1 MSASDKSNSNN
12 PHDAYEE
19 AMEYSAPVEGDFDVQ
34 LTLPLPPSHLPE
46 PFTTIIKRD
55 GRQEP
60 FDKNKIAEAIFKAA
74 HTIGGQDRNLAM
86 SLASAVSIYLTKRLG
101 GSAPTVD
108 QVHDAVERVLIYM
121 DHVKTAL
128 AYVRFRDQRARI
140 RKLRE
145 GDIQALMN
153 ELEEAR
159 LGDKDG
165 RIHAL
170 DSAVRT
176 SNDTLTIWERAK
188 IVEALVR
195 ETALERP
202 IAELIALE
210 VEQQLQHAKIKTLT
224 TSLVRELVDARLI
237 AHGLE
242 EHCKRHRRLGVPLY
256 DLECILRGTHE
267 KVRGASP
274 DLTDH
279 VLAGALKK
287 EYALV
292 HVYAPHVVDAHLEG
306 MMHLHDLEYIDRLDA
321 GLFSMEP
328 LLLHGMRLPGI
339 SSIPADFT
347 APPANAME
355 WLAQWS
361 KANAAM
367 RGFFINE
374 SGWKA
379 FNVVGAPLLKGWS
392 VTEIEGFARSL
403 VYECALQALH
413 AQTYRSQP
421 VRIGLHWYPASTIR
435 NRNIARPD
443 NTTETYA
450 DHQHAAQQLAWAIL
464 EIFRQG
470 GSSGIAFPAPHL
482 EIILDDNLIK
492 SDGHEVFLHHAAS
505 VATLRGNITFRF
517 VRNNIIRIEDQNI
530 SEHNSVY
537 SRITLNMPRV
547 AYDAGS
553 EARLF
558 EILDERISLI
568 ANALQE
574 KRNFIEGLL
583 SPEGHG
589 CLRSL
594 GHGFPEIPWVNI
606 EKSFGLVALEG
617 LWECVVTVLGKQ
629 SKDIQACMA
638 LGERILKYM
647 DTTCRNHSERLG
659 INIALSCNEDRIVGR
674 RLTALDLRKYPHSV
688 ASLFGDQTQS
698 EMPDGTALA
707 YSPGISMRNAADV
720 DTFQRVSLEGT
731 WHPYLDWN
739 PQCVVPLP
747 MNETSEQS
755 VVDFLL
761 KVFYTTTCR
770 AVCFR

>member
-1 MSASDKSNSNN
+1 MSASDHHNSKNH
-12 PHDAYEE
+12 HDAFEE
-19 AMEYSAPVEGDFDVQ
+19 DVEYTTPVEGDFDVQ
-34 LTLPLPPSHLPE
+34 LTLPLPPSDLPE

-60 FDKNKIAEAIFKAA
+60 FDKNKIADAIFKAA
-74 HTIGGQDRNLAM
+74 QAIGGQDRNLAM

-101 GSAPTVD
+101 GCAPTVD
-108 QVHDAVERVLIYM
+108 QVHDAVERVLIHM

-128 AYVRFRDQRARI
+128 SYVRFRDQRARI

-165 RIHAL
+165 RIRAL
-170 DSAVRT
+170 ESAVRT
-176 SNDTLTIWERAK
+176 SNDTLAIWERAK
-188 IVEALVR
+188 IVDALIR

-202 IAELIALE
+202 IAVLIALE
-210 VEQQLQHAKIKTLT
+210 VEQQLQHAEIKTLT

-256 DLECILRGTHE
+256 DLECMLRGTHE
-267 KVRGASP
+267 KVRGTTP

-306 MMHLHDLEYIDRLDA
+306 MVHLHDLEYIDRLDA
-321 GLFSMEP
+321 GLFSLEP

-347 APPANAME
+347 DPPSNAME

-361 KANAAM
+361 KANTAM

-374 SGWKA
+374 SNWKA

-392 VTEIEGFARSL
+392 TNEIEGFARSL
-403 VYECALQALH
+403 IYDCSLQALQA
-413 AQTYRSQP
+413 QTHKSQP
-421 VRIGLHWYPASTIR
+421 VRICLHWYPASDTR
-435 NRNIARPD
+435 NQIIARPG
-443 NTTETYA
+443 NTSETYA
-450 DHQHAAQQLAWAIL
+450 DHLHSAQQLAWAIL

-482 EIILDDNLIK
+482 EIVLDENLLK

-517 VRNNIIRIEDQNI
+517 IRNNTYHIENQN
-530 SEHNSVY
+530 STGHNSVY
-537 SRITLNMPRV
+537 SRVTLNMPRV
-547 AYDAGS
+547 AFDAGS
-553 EARLF
+553 ESRLF
-558 EILDERISLI
+558 EILDERISLV
-568 ANALQE
+568 ATALHE

-583 SPEGHG
+583 SPDGHG
-589 CLRSL
+589 GLRSL
-594 GHGFPEIPWVNI
+594 GQSNHGIPWVDI
-606 EKSFGLVALEG
+606 EESFGLVAVEG
-617 LWECVVTVLGKQ
+617 LWECIITVLGKQ
-629 SKDIQACMA
+629 SKDTQSCMA
-638 LGERILKYM
+638 LGERILKHM
-647 DTTCRNHSERLG
+647 NATCRNHSERLG
-659 INIALSCNEDRIVGR
+659 LNIALSCNEDGTAGH
-674 RLTALDLRKYPHSV
+674 RLTALDLGKYPSFV
-688 ASLFGDQTQS
+688 ASLLDDTSHS
-698 EMPDGTALA
+698 ELKEGTALQ
-707 YSPGISMRNAADV
+707 YSSGASMRRTADI
-720 DTFQRVSLEGT
+720 DTFRRLSLEGA
-731 WHPYLDWN
+731 WHPYLEWN
-739 PQCVVPLP
+739 PQCTVPLP
-747 MNETSEQS
+747 MDDTSEQS

-761 KVFYTTTCR
+761 KVFYTTKCR
-770 AVCFR
+770 AVFFC